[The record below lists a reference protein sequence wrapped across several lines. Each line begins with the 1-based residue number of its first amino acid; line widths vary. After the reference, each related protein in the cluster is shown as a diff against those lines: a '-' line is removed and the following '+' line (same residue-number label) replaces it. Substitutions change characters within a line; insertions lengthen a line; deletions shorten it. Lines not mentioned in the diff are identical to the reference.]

1 MPVDDIVIEA
11 IDIRTLT
18 DEQIAE
24 ANDFLNAVRAESN
37 PEDPP
42 RPLDVAIATYR
53 NLPDFLDLRIFT
65 VRTPEGELIAYGE
78 GFSSTTDDNTHL
90 MQANIAVL
98 PAHRRRGIATELLRK
113 IVELA

>member
-11 IDIRTLT
+11 IDVRALT

-24 ANDFLNAVRAESN
+24 ANDFVNAVRAESN

-65 VRTPEGELIAYGE
+65 VRTPEGELIADGE
-78 GFSSTTDDNTHL
+78 CFSSTTDDNRHL
-90 MQANIAVL
+90 MQANILVL
-98 PAHRRRGIATELLRK
+98 PNHRRHGIATALLRK
-113 IVELA
+113 VTEL